1 MYNEVFNL
9 PATNEAPGK
18 HSIVVTEGPIFSEFH
33 CTVGCGQ
40 NSHRLTK
47 ASGAQK
53 HLVSY
58 NHWLNCKRYCAPA
71 TIASQSDEELKR
83 LYCDQVVPY
92 NTQASSFKKMSTETK
107 LKQNERA
114 KRLRAEA
121 KSMQNV
127 VNIPLNCTQP
137 SSAFTCIVWGSSY
150 HSATSGSDHWRF
162 ASARG

>member
-1 MYNEVFNL
+1 MLHYHDPSSILQALKGLLGKPRVGIAGTLYDDVFNL

-18 HSIVVTEGPIFSEFH
+18 HSIVVTEGPIFSEFR

-71 TIASQSDEELKR
+71 TVASQSDEELKR
-83 LYCDQVVPY
+83 LYCVQVVPLLQY
-92 NTQASSFKKMSTETK
+92 SSQ
-107 LKQNERA
+107 L
-114 KRLRAEA
+114 
-121 KSMQNV
+121 
-127 VNIPLNCTQP
+127 I
-137 SSAFTCIVWGSSY
+137 
-150 HSATSGSDHWRF
+150 
-162 ASARG
+162 